1 MPVRTIGLYDGRRC
15 KAGLNVATSK
25 PDDIVAVMRQDVLEQ
40 VLEQALAEADVPVLW
55 NHSVSR
61 LASRQGGA
69 VATVDKLVK
78 ESVGYAVRAPSGW
91 SPSRRTSKC
100 PL

>member
-1 MPVRTIGLYDGRRC
+1 MH
-15 KAGLNVATSK
+15 
-25 PDDIVAVMRQDVLEQ
+25 QDVLEQ

-61 LASRQGGA
+61 LASRQGDA

-78 ESVGYAVRAPSGW
+78 ESVGYAVARTEWMVAKSADVEVPFVIAADGHQSLA
-91 SPSRRTSKC
+91 RRIGD
-100 PL
+100 